1 MRYELSYL
9 ALSWPRSQP
18 LRACVPSPEDIIS
31 SPQNSFG
38 EILHRSKP
46 ANSRSTYSAT
56 PSETIPIVGRNQ
68 TLSATYLIQNCAV
81 LHPHAGSAVSQNSAI
96 TTTPA
101 APTTAGH
108 IPTKLRP
115 NDPRRSLANKPSP
128 ADTCST
134 PSPEDIFLVM
144 SQAWPM
150 NSLRPAR
157 PPPTSARRMI
167 LYVSGPEPLWTTPR
181 RRHQAATPVP
191 PPSRGNFSLPLSPT
205 WPRNFL
211 RAAPPPPL
219 PHLPSSRTIL
229 DVRGPQ
235 RPLTLEEHRLA
246 GASTRRSSLSSYV
259 PRLPAPPPRA

>member
-1 MRYELSYL
+1 MAHFKLFSLRYELSYL

-101 APTTAGH
+101 APTIASH
-108 IPTKLRP
+108 IPTKVRP
-115 NDPRRSLANKPSP
+115 NDLRRSLANKPSP
-128 ADTCST
+128 ADTCSTEST

-144 SQAWPM
+144 SQAWPI

-167 LYVSGPEPLWTTPR
+167 L
-181 RRHQAATPVP
+181 H
-191 PPSRGNFSLPLSPT
+191 
-205 WPRNFL
+205 
-211 RAAPPPPL
+211 
-219 PHLPSSRTIL
+219 
-229 DVRGPQ
+229 VRGPRNLDGQ
-235 RPLTLEEHRLA
+235 RSA
-246 GASTRRSSLSSYV
+246 GATKLPRPFSLFHGETSPCS
-259 PRLPAPPPRA
+259 